1 MSYGTLY
8 GVGVGP
14 GAPDLMTLRAIHVL
28 KSADVLA
35 IPRSNDFGAST
46 AWRIAEPHVGEI
58 AGQERLY
65 LTFPMSMDPA
75 RVAPAWDKALAEI
88 GKRLEAGRSLAF
100 MSEGDPMVYSTFVY
114 LLREAPRRWP
124 GIRIEIVPAV
134 TSITA
139 VPAAIGV
146 PLGDGQERVAIIPAA
161 YGVEDL
167 EALLETFDTVVLMK
181 IGSNMAP
188 VVELLERKG
197 LLDKAVY
204 VSRATMPEEKV
215 VRDVR
220 AIRASRGDCF
230 SMLVIAQRGR
240 SGVLL
245 GDVPRRAPVAPLQPK
260 EARP

>member
-35 IPRSNDFGAST
+35 IPRSSDFGAST
-46 AWRIAEPHVGEI
+46 AWQIAKPHVGDI
-58 AGQERLY
+58 AGQERLF
-65 LTFPMSMDPA
+65 LTFPMSMDPG
-75 RVAPAWDKALAEI
+75 RVAPAWDKAFAEI
-88 GKRLEAGRSLAF
+88 GSRLEAGCSLAF

-139 VPAAIGV
+139 VPAVTGI
-146 PLGDGQERVAIIPAA
+146 PLGDGQERVAIVPAA
-161 YGVEDL
+161 YGIEDL
-167 EALLETFDTVVLMK
+167 ETLLETFDTVVLMK
-181 IGSNMAP
+181 IGPNMAR
-188 VVELLERKG
+188 VVELLESKG

-204 VSRATMPEEKV
+204 VSRATMAGQQV

-220 AIRASRGDCF
+220 GIRSNRGDCF
-230 SMLVIAQRGR
+230 AMLVIAQRER

-245 GDVPRRAPVAPLQPK
+245 GDVPRTVPAHPK
-260 EARP
+260 EVLT